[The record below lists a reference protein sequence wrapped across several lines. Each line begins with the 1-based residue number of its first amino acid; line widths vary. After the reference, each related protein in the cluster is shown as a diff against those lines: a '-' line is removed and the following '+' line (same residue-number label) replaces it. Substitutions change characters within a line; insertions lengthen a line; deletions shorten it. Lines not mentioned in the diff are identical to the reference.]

1 MTELAHLWKLYLPL
15 ITWVGCG
22 WWLGRTLPAVIPS
35 QLGKFL
41 FWVGVPLS
49 ILGFLRQ
56 ADLSAAVWMAPIAA
70 WIAIGLGMGLA
81 WLWLK
86 LQQTWPHLPI
96 AHRFSGLAWLI
107 RSPVALPPQTQGS
120 FLLAAMVGN
129 TGYLGY
135 PIALAL
141 VEPQYFGW
149 AVFYDTLGSTLGAY
163 GLGVILAAK
172 FGNQATRPAQLL
184 LALLQNPA
192 LWSFWLGLGLRTVE
206 FPPRLEQGLNVI
218 AWIVVALS
226 LLLLGM
232 RLGQLTG
239 RQQIGQATVSLLIK
253 MVIVPLLLGLS
264 LPFLGI
270 VSFPQLA
277 IVLQAGMPP
286 AFATL
291 VIAEAYDLDRD
302 LTVTTLALGSL
313 LLLIALPVW
322 LLLFMPS

>member
-1 MTELAHLWKLYLPL
+1 MTELSHLWKLYLPL
-15 ITWVGCG
+15 IAWISCG
-22 WWLGRTLPAVIPS
+22 WWLGRTLPASIPT

-41 FWVGVPLS
+41 FWIGVPLS
-49 ILGFLRQ
+49 ILAFLRQ
-56 ADLSAAVWMAPIAA
+56 ADLSAAVWMAPVAA
-70 WIAIGLGMGLA
+70 WIAIGLGMSLA

-96 AHRFSGLAWLI
+96 ASGFSKLGWLFQ
-107 RSPVALPPQTQGS
+107 SSAPLTPQTQGS

-135 PIALAL
+135 PIALAI
-141 VEPQYFGW
+141 VGPQYFGW

-172 FGNQATRPAQLL
+172 FGNQATQPIQLL
-184 LALLQNPA
+184 LALLRNPA
-192 LWSFWLGLGLRTVE
+192 LWSFWIGLGMRNLQL
-206 FPPRLEQGLNVI
+206 PLMLEQGFSAI
-218 AWIVVALS
+218 AWTVVALS

-232 RLGQLTG
+232 RLGQLHG
-239 RQQIGQATVSLLIK
+239 RQQLHQATISLIIK
-253 MVIVPLLLGLS
+253 MMIVPLLLGLS
-264 LPFLGI
+264 LPYLGI
-270 VSFPQLA
+270 ISFPQLA

-291 VIAEAYDLDRD
+291 VIAEAYDLDRN

-313 LLLIALPVW
+313 LLLFALPIW
-322 LLLFMPS
+322 LLLFMPQ